1 MRRVRLTPEAL
12 NSPLEIL
19 GVQRVVFFVLLVVSL
34 VITQKYRWDVGVI
47 SFLVCFGIAQLVN
60 RKERDWFAILP
71 ACFRFQMDRAYDPCE
86 REYFQLVIVEDS
98 SEEED

>member
-1 MRRVRLTPEAL
+1 MKKVRITPEAL

-19 GVQRVVFFVLLVVSL
+19 GVQRVVFFVLLVISL
-34 VITQKYRWDVGVI
+34 LITQKYRWDIGLASSVV
-47 SFLVCFGIAQLVN
+47 FFGAAQYIG
-60 RKERDWFAILP
+60 RKERDWFRILP